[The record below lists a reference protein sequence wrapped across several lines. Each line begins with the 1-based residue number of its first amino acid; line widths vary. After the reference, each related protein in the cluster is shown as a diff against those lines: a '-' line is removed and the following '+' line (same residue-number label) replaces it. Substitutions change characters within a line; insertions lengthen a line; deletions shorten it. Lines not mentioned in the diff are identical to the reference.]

1 MATISLSPEPDA
13 RSDAITSDSADAT
26 GAAALLALGTDTS
39 DGSSSPTT
47 EDADAA
53 IKWINCDDRM
63 CSSLVSSCVCS
74 VPPTSKQKHHNLHH
88 QWQAHDKLIKTAAH
102 LKTN

>member
-1 MATISLSPEPDA
+1 
-13 RSDAITSDSADAT
+13 
-26 GAAALLALGTDTS
+26 
-39 DGSSSPTT
+39 
-47 EDADAA
+47 
-53 IKWINCDDRM
+53 M